1 MRKEEMM
8 KKNLDLLNEFMRYAF
23 DHPDILDKIPK
34 GAEVVIL
41 PLDDPELLRENK
53 KTAKQGV
60 KEGKQVVVVKFR
72 KPEVI
77 TPELELLRK

>member
-1 MRKEEMM
+1 MKKEEMV

-23 DHPDILDKIPK
+23 DHPDVLDKIPK

-53 KTAKQGV
+53 KTAEQGV
-60 KEGKQVVVVKFR
+60 QEGKQVVVVKFR
-72 KPEVI
+72 KPEAI